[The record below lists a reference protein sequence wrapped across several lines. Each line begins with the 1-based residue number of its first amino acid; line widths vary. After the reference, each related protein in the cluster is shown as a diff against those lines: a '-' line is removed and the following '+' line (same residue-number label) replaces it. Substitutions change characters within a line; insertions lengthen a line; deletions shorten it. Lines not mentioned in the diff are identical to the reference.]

1 MEILCQKV
9 IRLSNFGEIPLVA
22 IGDSAFPQYAWLLK
36 MYNENT
42 RDKQKKVLQQK
53 ATWNKGGYEKC
64 VWDVKR

>member
-42 RDKQKKVLQQK
+42 RDKQKKSITAKSYVEQGRLWK
-53 ATWNKGGYEKC
+53 MCMGC
-64 VWDVKR
+64 